1 MFENSSGRLF
11 LFKTQEE
18 EEEADQEEEEEEG
31 GCTEGFSNTLQVF
44 FRNYRFTF

>member
-1 MFENSSGRLF
+1 VFGNSSGRLF
-11 LFKTQEE
+11 LFKKQEE
-18 EEEADQEEEEEEG
+18 EEEEEEG